1 MKGRGVFARRR
12 GTGSSTGAG
21 RDRAAAA
28 PTTSTEPN
36 GGAEEGFLVE
46 DHDGLLLLRTFSDD
60 TLTPADV
67 ADLARTMRADED
79 TVTVIAGAE
88 GAGSAAFWPKLSE
101 LLDTLSESGAD
112 SVRLVMP
119 GAGHDAEGRP
129 ATARRIADAWRMEV
143 EAPDGPPLVVPGG
156 SLFIPSVEGAGRRS
170 SAGAWWRF
178 APGKRPEPLGPRSP
192 QPSWQSAL
200 DDLPSALAGGCV
212 VEQIPAGVLVRP
224 SGAAPARPGDLYHAV
239 PVDPRRLTVVV
250 GVPFGEDISAEEVAE
265 VLEALPDDVQVD
277 VRLVPGG
284 RRDLLPLAQSVS
296 DRLDIDVEVMTGLP
310 LVAAAGLMGT
320 YSVRSV
326 LATPDGTPA
335 WIPFVDAVRCSP
347 PDAEGRARPP
357 RLLRWSPPLPGPA
370 RPEEGVV
377 GLTDDWQLTVTRAGM
392 WVGPRG
398 GPALSPTAR
407 RVDPAGPMIELGMP
421 GELLDA
427 SLWPVLSN
435 VLQSLAPDLRGRTVL
450 HVHGVARDGGRELRR
465 LAAQYGLRTLRHAAP
480 APVRS
485 GQTAPRRPAAA
496 GAVPPPGAT
505 PLASLSPPP
514 QVRGSERPTASG
526 PAERPGPGPRTQSGQ
541 PAVPHQPG
549 RDSGAAPA
557 PPAKIGGRA
566 ARTERARELREAMAA
581 GTETGASAATG
592 SGTSGTPSASA
603 PSGTAGRRGPSGA
616 RPAPG
621 TPTTPG
627 TPGAAGAPGTAAT
640 SGTSAGPATS
650 GDSGAPGT
658 SAPSGKPTT
667 SATVGAQGT
676 SAPAGG
682 SGTPGT
688 SGTPATSGGSGAPAT
703 PGTPAT
709 PGKSGA
715 SGRSAARGERER
727 RADTFDWSDDRVPTG
742 FAGRARSSGTTAGSA
757 LGPHAAPTPHAPER
771 NTGPAGRPEA
781 REPEVNA
788 PEANGAEA
796 KAPEANAPAPKARA
810 AGRDEDPVRPPGLD
824 EGGRAGAAAETG
836 SDDNGGAA
844 ETSDLDERAEG
855 GLTTDVT
862 TGNAATTD
870 GSAAAD
876 GSEPEGGQVRSG
888 AERKDPA
895 PGAPEGPDSEGSR
908 PAGAGSAPPEGPGE
922 PEAGGASTLAPEPG
936 EADDEKTPAEAGAP
950 GISAVPDGPAAA
962 PTPEPST
969 GPDATEVAPAAS
981 RPEGPDVRDPE
992 PAPAPPGPPH
1002 RVVAESSD
1010 PVPATAPVTS
1020 TASSDS
1026 GAARLPDVPPVPDA
1040 PEVRGVPDPEAP
1052 DTPDTGHVTEAEDGE
1067 GNEDEAAEIVQAPLP
1082 PVLLDPGHRSSEAER
1097 TAFRALAGDM
1107 WDRHGAAVARALARM
1122 PALRGKEQ
1130 EAARA
1135 DLIALRMYLHLS
1147 EGPFS
1152 HGALTW
1158 SLRDRELDLLPY
1170 GACVASAL
1178 NRMPSYRGAVL
1189 RGTTASGDGGRPGP
1203 PPPGTLL
1210 RDAALLST
1218 VRLDAGTA
1226 PPPGDSYVIWSVAGR
1241 RVRQFSE
1248 QRGPEEVVFAP
1259 GTLFRV
1265 LAVRRAQPGVQIHLR
1280 ELTGPAGA
1288 LAPDPEGD
1296 RAVLA
1301 RLEAVAA
1308 GPEATPKGAGHW
1320 PERCAGAVGAGP

>member
-12 GTGSSTGAG
+12 GTGPSTGAG
-21 RDRAAAA
+21 RDRTAAA
-28 PTTSTEPN
+28 PAASGEAN

-79 TVTVIAGAE
+79 TVTVIAGVE

-119 GAGHDAEGRP
+119 GAGLDVEGRP

-435 VLQSLAPDLRGRTVL
+435 VLESLAPDLRGRTVL

-480 APVRS
+480 APVRARQ
-485 GQTAPRRPAAA
+485 QTAPDRPAAA
-496 GAVPPPGAT
+496 GAVAPSGAT
-505 PLASLSPPP
+505 TVASLSPPP
-514 QVRGSERPTASG
+514 HVRGTERPASSG
-526 PAERPGPGPRTQSGQ
+526 PAERAGQGPRTQSGQ

-549 RDSGAAPA
+549 RASGAPPA

-581 GTETGASAATG
+581 GTETGAGERASAATG
-592 SGTSGTPSASA
+592 AGTSGTTSASA
-603 PSGTAGRRGPSGA
+603 PSGTPGRRGPSGA

-621 TPTTPG
+621 TPTTANTPG
-627 TPGAAGAPGTAAT
+627 TSGAPGTAGTAAT
-640 SGTSAGPATS
+640 SGTPAGPATS
-650 GDSGAPGT
+650 GTAGTSGTRAPSGAPGTSAPSGGSGVPGT

-667 SATVGAQGT
+667 SAT
-676 SAPAGG
+676 
-682 SGTPGT
+682 SGTPV
-688 SGTPATSGGSGAPAT
+688 
-703 PGTPAT
+703 T

-742 FAGRARSSGTTAGSA
+742 FAGRARSSGTTAGPA
-757 LGPHAAPTPHAPER
+757 LGTCAAPTPQAPER
-771 NTGPAGRPEA
+771 NTGPSGRPEA
-781 REPEVNA
+781 REPEANA
-788 PEANGAEA
+788 PEAEV
-796 KAPEANAPAPKARA
+796 RA
-810 AGRDEDPVRPPGLD
+810 AGRDEDPARPPGLD

-844 ETSDLDERAEG
+844 ETSGPDERAEG
-855 GLTTDVT
+855 DPATDVT

-870 GSAAAD
+870 GPAAAE
-876 GSEPEGGQVRSG
+876 GSEPEGGQDRSG

-895 PGAPEGPDSEGSR
+895 PGAPEGPDGEGS
-908 PAGAGSAPPEGPGE
+908 PSADAGSAPPERPGE

-950 GISAVPDGPAAA
+950 EISAVADGPAAA
-962 PTPEPST
+962 PTPKPST
-969 GPDATEVAPAAS
+969 GPDSVEVAPAAPRS
-981 RPEGPDVRDPE
+981 EGPDVRDPE

-1010 PVPATAPVTS
+1010 PVPATAPLTS

-1040 PEVRGVPDPEAP
+1040 PDSRGVPDPEAP
-1052 DTPDTGHVTEAEDGE
+1052 DTADTGHETEAGAEDGE
-1067 GNEDEAAEIVQAPLP
+1067 GNEDEGAEIVQAPLP
-1082 PVLLDPGHRSSEAER
+1082 PILLDPGHRSSEAER

-1203 PPPGTLL
+1203 PRPGTLL

-1308 GPEATPKGAGHW
+1308 GPEATPKGTGHW

>member
-12 GTGSSTGAG
+12 GTGPSTGAG
-21 RDRAAAA
+21 RDRTAAA
-28 PTTSTEPN
+28 PAASGEAN

-79 TVTVIAGAE
+79 TVTVIAGVE

-119 GAGHDAEGRP
+119 GAGLDVEGRP

-435 VLQSLAPDLRGRTVL
+435 VLESLAPDLRGRTVL

-480 APVRS
+480 APVRARQ
-485 GQTAPRRPAAA
+485 QTAPDRPAAA
-496 GAVPPPGAT
+496 GAVAPSGAT
-505 PLASLSPPP
+505 TVASLSPPP
-514 QVRGSERPTASG
+514 HVRGTERPASSG
-526 PAERPGPGPRTQSGQ
+526 PAERAGQGPRTQSGQ

-549 RDSGAAPA
+549 RASGAPPA

-581 GTETGASAATG
+581 GTETGAGERASAATG
-592 SGTSGTPSASA
+592 AGTSGTTSASA
-603 PSGTAGRRGPSGA
+603 PSGTPGRRGPSGA

-621 TPTTPG
+621 TPTTANTPG
-627 TPGAAGAPGTAAT
+627 TSGAPGTAAT
-640 SGTSAGPATS
+640 SGTPAGPATS
-650 GDSGAPGT
+650 GTAGTSGTRAPSGAPGTSAPSGGSGVPGT

-667 SATVGAQGT
+667 SAT
-676 SAPAGG
+676 
-682 SGTPGT
+682 SGTPV
-688 SGTPATSGGSGAPAT
+688 
-703 PGTPAT
+703 T

-742 FAGRARSSGTTAGSA
+742 FAGRARSSGTTAGPA
-757 LGPHAAPTPHAPER
+757 LGTCAAPTPQAPER
-771 NTGPAGRPEA
+771 NTGPSGRPEA
-781 REPEVNA
+781 REPEANA
-788 PEANGAEA
+788 PEAEV
-796 KAPEANAPAPKARA
+796 RA
-810 AGRDEDPVRPPGLD
+810 AGRDEDPARPPGLD

-844 ETSDLDERAEG
+844 ETSGPDERAEG
-855 GLTTDVT
+855 DPATDVT

-870 GSAAAD
+870 GPAAAD
-876 GSEPEGGQVRSG
+876 GSEPEGGQDRSG

-895 PGAPEGPDSEGSR
+895 PGAPEGPDGEGS
-908 PAGAGSAPPEGPGE
+908 PSADAGSAPPERPGE

-950 GISAVPDGPAAA
+950 EISAVADGPAAA
-962 PTPEPST
+962 PTPKPST
-969 GPDATEVAPAAS
+969 GPDSVEVAPAAPRS
-981 RPEGPDVRDPE
+981 EGPDVRDPE

-1010 PVPATAPVTS
+1010 PVPATAPLTS

-1040 PEVRGVPDPEAP
+1040 PDSRGVPDPEAP
-1052 DTPDTGHVTEAEDGE
+1052 DTADTGHVSEAGAEDGE
-1067 GNEDEAAEIVQAPLP
+1067 GNEDEGAEIVQAPLP
-1082 PVLLDPGHRSSEAER
+1082 PILLDPGHRSSEAER

-1203 PPPGTLL
+1203 PRPGTLL

-1308 GPEATPKGAGHW
+1308 GPEATPKGTGHW

>member
-1 MKGRGVFARRR
+1 MRGRGLFARRR
-12 GTGSSTGAG
+12 GAGTATGPG
-21 RDRAAAA
+21 RDRSAAV
-28 PTTSTEPN
+28 PTASTDPG

-46 DHDGLLLLRTFSDD
+46 DHDGMLLLRTFSDD

-79 TVTVIAGAE
+79 TVTVVAGAE

-101 LLDTLSESGAD
+101 LLDTLGDSGAD

-119 GAGHDAEGRP
+119 GAGHETEGRP

-156 SLFIPSVEGAGRRS
+156 SLFVPPAEGAAQRP
-170 SAGAWWRF
+170 SAGGWWRF

-192 QPSWQSAL
+192 RPSWQSAL
-200 DDLPSALAGGCV
+200 NSLPSALAGGCV

-265 VLEALPDDVQVD
+265 VLEALPDDVQVA

-296 DRLDIDVEVMTGLP
+296 DRLDIEVEVMTGLP
-310 LVAAAGLMGT
+310 LVAASGPLGT

-326 LATPDGTPA
+326 LATSDGAPA
-335 WIPFVDAVRCSP
+335 WIPYVDAVRCAP

-398 GPALSPTAR
+398 GPALSATAR
-407 RVDPAGPMIELGMP
+407 RVDPGGPVIELGVP

-435 VLQSLAPDLRGRTVL
+435 VLESLAPDLRGRTTL

-480 APVRS
+480 APVRA
-485 GQTAPRRPAAA
+485 GQAVPGRPAAA
-496 GAVPPPGAT
+496 AAGPAAPSGAPSP
-505 PLASLSPPP
+505 ASLSPTPP
-514 QVRGSERPTASG
+514 VRGTARPAPSG
-526 PAERPGPGPRTQSGQ
+526 PAERPGQGPRSQSAQ
-541 PAVPHQPG
+541 PATAAHQPG
-549 RDSGAAPA
+549 RTSGATPVPA
-557 PPAKIGGRA
+557 PKIGGRA
-566 ARTERARELREAMAA
+566 ARTDRARQLRESMAT
-581 GTETGASAATG
+581 GSETRADTASQASAATG
-592 SGTSGTPSASA
+592 AGASSTPRTPATPS
-603 PSGTAGRRGPSGA
+603 
-616 RPAPG
+616 
-621 TPTTPG
+621 TPR
-627 TPGAAGAPGTAAT
+627 T
-640 SGTSAGPATS
+640 SGTS
-650 GDSGAPGT
+650 
-658 SAPSGKPTT
+658 SA
-667 SATVGAQGT
+667 
-676 SAPAGG
+676 
-682 SGTPGT
+682 SGT
-688 SGTPATSGGSGAPAT
+688 
-703 PGTPAT
+703 
-709 PGKSGA
+709 SGA
-715 SGRSAARGERER
+715 SGRSPARGERER
-727 RADTFDWSDDRVPTG
+727 RASTFDWSDDDRVPTG
-742 FAGRARSSGTTAGSA
+742 FAGRARTSATTSGPDERAEAADTGTTPEKATTPEAARTPEGAGTTAGS
-757 LGPHAAPTPHAPER
+757 
-771 NTGPAGRPEA
+771 
-781 REPEVNA
+781 V
-788 PEANGAEA
+788 
-796 KAPEANAPAPKARA
+796 RA
-810 AGRDEDPVRPPGLD
+810 EDPVGESPS
-824 EGGRAGAAAETG
+824 GGE
-836 SDDNGGAA
+836 
-844 ETSDLDERAEG
+844 
-855 GLTTDVT
+855 
-862 TGNAATTD
+862 
-870 GSAAAD
+870 
-876 GSEPEGGQVRSG
+876 RSG
-888 AERKDPA
+888 AETGAVPVEGAEEPEKPETGDTPA
-895 PGAPEGPDSEGSR
+895 LAAVPDALAVPAVPAAPAVPD
-908 PAGAGSAPPEGPGE
+908 AGSTAEE
-922 PEAGGASTLAPEPG
+922 R
-936 EADDEKTPAEAGAP
+936 TPAEAQA
-950 GISAVPDGPAAA
+950 
-962 PTPEPST
+962 PEPSSAAPEPSAGPEPSSASPDESAADPEPGT
-969 GPDATEVAPAAS
+969 GPDPDPEPEPDEHPAPGPDPEPSAGPENPTEVPPSAP
-981 RPEGPDVRDPE
+981 RPTGADVRDPE
-992 PAPAPPGPPH
+992 PAPAPPGPA
-1002 RVVAESSD
+1002 RRLAAESSD
-1010 PVPATAPVTS
+1010 PAPATAPVTS

-1026 GAARLPDVPPVPDA
+1026 GASGVPDVTPVPDA
-1040 PEVRGVPDPEAP
+1040 PEPRGVPAAEAP
-1052 DTPDTGHVTEAEDGE
+1052 GTGRVTDDGNEDGE
-1067 GNEDEAAEIVQAPLP
+1067 GPKNGDEDGDEDAGTVAQEPLP

-1097 TAFRALAGDM
+1097 TAFRTLAGDM

-1135 DLIALRMYLHLS
+1135 DLIALRMCLHLA
-1147 EGPFS
+1147 EGPLS

-1158 SLRDRELDLLPY
+1158 SLRDRDLDLLPY

-1189 RGTTASGDGGRPGP
+1189 RSTTVPAGTDRPGP
-1203 PPPGTLL
+1203 PRPGTLL

-1218 VRLDAGTA
+1218 VRLDAGAA

-1280 ELTGPAGA
+1280 ELTGPAEA
-1288 LAPDPEGD
+1288 VAPDPEGD

-1301 RLEAVAA
+1301 RLEAVAP
-1308 GPEATPKGAGHW
+1308 GPDTPRSPGPW
-1320 PERCAGAVGAGP
+1320 PERCTGAVGAGP

>member
-12 GTGSSTGAG
+12 GTGPSTGAG

-46 DHDGLLLLRTFSDD
+46 DHDGMLLLRTFSDD

-101 LLDTLSESGAD
+101 LLDTLGESGVD

-156 SLFIPSVEGAGRRS
+156 SLFIPSVEGAGRES
-170 SAGAWWRF
+170 PAGVWWRF

-200 DDLPSALAGGCV
+200 NGLPSALAGGCV

-296 DRLDIDVEVMTGLP
+296 DRLDIEVEVMTGLP
-310 LVAAAGLMGT
+310 LVAAAGLLGT

-407 RVDPAGPMIELGMP
+407 RVDPGGPVIELGMP

-435 VLQSLAPDLRGRTVL
+435 VLESLAPDLRGRAVL

-485 GQTAPRRPAAA
+485 GQTAPGRPAGAVAPSGAAA
-496 GAVPPPGAT
+496 G
-505 PLASLSPPP
+505 LASLSPAPH
-514 QVRGSERPTASG
+514 VRGTGRPASSG
-526 PAERPGPGPRTQSGQ
+526 PAERPGQGPRTRSGQ
-541 PAVPHQPG
+541 PAVPQQPG
-549 RDSGAAPA
+549 RTSGSTPA

-566 ARTERARELREAMAA
+566 ARTDRARQLREAMSA
-581 GTETGASAATG
+581 GAEPGASARASAATG
-592 SGTSGTPSASA
+592 AGTSGTPAASA
-603 PSGTAGRRGPSGA
+603 PSGTPGGPGASGA
-616 RPAPG
+616 R
-621 TPTTPG
+621 
-627 TPGAAGAPGTAAT
+627 
-640 SGTSAGPATS
+640 
-650 GDSGAPGT
+650 
-658 SAPSGKPTT
+658 SAPDTP
-667 SATVGAQGT
+667 A
-676 SAPAGG
+676 AP
-682 SGTPGT
+682 STPGT
-688 SGTPATSGGSGAPAT
+688 SGTPATSGTPGTSRAPAT
-703 PGTPAT
+703 SGTP
-709 PGKSGA
+709 GMSGA

-742 FAGRARSSGTTAGSA
+742 FAGRARTSGTTAGPV
-757 LGPHAAPTPHAPER
+757 LGTHATATPQAPER
-771 NTGPAGRPEA
+771 NTSPAGRPEA
-781 REPEVNA
+781 REPEANA
-788 PEANGAEA
+788 PGAEA
-796 KAPEANAPAPKARA
+796 NA
-810 AGRDEDPVRPPGLD
+810 AGRDEGPVRPPGPE
-824 EGGRAGAAAETG
+824 EGGRAGAAAESG
-836 SDDNGGAA
+836 SDDDGGAV
-844 ETSDLDERAEG
+844 EPSGPDERAEAG
-855 GLTTDVT
+855 VATDVT
-862 TGNAATTD
+862 TGHAATAEGT
-870 GSAAAD
+870 AAAH
-876 GSEPEGGQVRSG
+876 GSEPEGGQGRSG

-895 PGAPEGPDSEGSR
+895 PGVPEGPDGDET
-908 PAGAGSAPPEGPGE
+908 PDADAGSAPPEGPGE
-922 PEAGGASTLAPEPG
+922 PEAGGATILAPDPG
-936 EADDEKTPAEAGAP
+936 EADNEKAPAEAGAP
-950 GISAVPDGPAAA
+950 GISAVPDGPAAV

-969 GPDATEVAPAAS
+969 GPGSTEVAPAVS
-981 RPEGPDVRDPE
+981 RPARTDVRAPE
-992 PAPAPPGPPH
+992 PAPAPPGPAH

-1010 PVPATAPVTS
+1010 PVPATAPLTS

-1040 PEVRGVPDPEAP
+1040 PDSGGVPDPEAP
-1052 DTPDTGHVTEAEDGE
+1052 DTAGTGHVTEAEAEAEDGE
-1067 GNEDEAAEIVQAPLP
+1067 GNGDEGAEVVQAPLP
-1082 PVLLDPGHRSSEAER
+1082 PILLDPGHRSSEAER

-1135 DLIALRMYLHLS
+1135 DLIALRMYLHLP

-1152 HGALTW
+1152 HGVLTW

-1170 GACVASAL
+1170 AACVASAL

-1189 RGTTASGDGGRPGP
+1189 RGTTASGVADRPGP
-1203 PPPGTLL
+1203 PRPGTLL

-1218 VRLDAGTA
+1218 VRLDAGTV
-1226 PPPGDSYVIWSVAGR
+1226 PPPGDTYVIWSVAGR

-1301 RLEAVAA
+1301 RLEAVAS
-1308 GPEATPKGAGHW
+1308 GPEATPKGTGHW
-1320 PERCAGAVGAGP
+1320 PERCVGAVGAGP

>member
-12 GTGSSTGAG
+12 GTGPSTGAG

-28 PTTSTEPN
+28 PAALSEAN

-480 APVRS
+480 APVRAR
-485 GQTAPRRPAAA
+485 QTAPDRPAVA
-496 GAVPPPGAT
+496 GAVAPSGAT
-505 PLASLSPPP
+505 TVASLSPPP
-514 QVRGSERPTASG
+514 QVRGTGRPASSG

-549 RDSGAAPA
+549 RASGAAPA

-581 GTETGASAATG
+581 GTETGASATTAA
-592 SGTSGTPSASA
+592 GTSGTPSASA
-603 PSGTAGRRGPSGA
+603 PSGTPGRPGPSGA

-627 TPGAAGAPGTAAT
+627 TPAT
-640 SGTSAGPATS
+640 SGTS
-650 GDSGAPGT
+650 
-658 SAPSGKPTT
+658 
-667 SATVGAQGT
+667 
-676 SAPAGG
+676 
-682 SGTPGT
+682 
-688 SGTPATSGGSGAPAT
+688 ATSGGSGAPA
-703 PGTPAT
+703 TPAT

-742 FAGRARSSGTTAGSA
+742 FAGRARSSGTTAGPG
-757 LGPHAAPTPHAPER
+757 LGTHAAPAPQAPGR
-771 NTGPAGRPEA
+771 NTGPSGRPEA
-781 REPEVNA
+781 REPEANA
-788 PEANGAEA
+788 PEA

-824 EGGRAGAAAETG
+824 EGGP
-836 SDDNGGAA
+836 
-844 ETSDLDERAEG
+844 
-855 GLTTDVT
+855 
-862 TGNAATTD
+862 
-870 GSAAAD
+870 AAAD
-876 GSEPEGGQVRSG
+876 GSEPEGGQDRSG

-895 PGAPEGPDSEGSR
+895 PAVPEGPDGEGS
-908 PAGAGSAPPEGPGE
+908 PSADAGSAPPEGPGE
-922 PEAGGASTLAPEPG
+922 PEAGGASILAPDPA

-962 PTPEPST
+962 LTPKPST
-969 GPDATEVAPAAS
+969 GPDATEVAPATPRS
-981 RPEGPDVRDPE
+981 EGPDVRDPD

-1026 GAARLPDVPPVPDA
+1026 GAARLPDVPPVPDV
-1040 PEVRGVPDPEAP
+1040 PEARGVPDPEAP
-1052 DTPDTGHVTEAEDGE
+1052 DTPDTGQVAEAEDGE

-1203 PPPGTLL
+1203 PRPGTLL

-1301 RLEAVAA
+1301 RLEAVAT
-1308 GPEATPKGAGHW
+1308 GPEATPKGTGHW

>member
-1 MKGRGVFARRR
+1 MKGRGVFGRRR
-12 GTGSSTGAG
+12 GTGPSTGAG

-28 PTTSTEPN
+28 PAASSEAN

-143 EAPDGPPLVVPGG
+143 EAPDGAPLVVPGG

-284 RRDLLPLAQSVS
+284 RRDVLPLAQSVS

-480 APVRS
+480 APVRAR
-485 GQTAPRRPAAA
+485 QTAPDRPAVA
-496 GAVPPPGAT
+496 GAVAPSGAT
-505 PLASLSPPP
+505 TVASLSPPP
-514 QVRGSERPTASG
+514 HVRGAERPAASG
-526 PAERPGPGPRTQSGQ
+526 PAEHPGQSPRTQSGQ

-549 RDSGAAPA
+549 RASGTAPA

-592 SGTSGTPSASA
+592 AGTSGAPSASA
-603 PSGTAGRRGPSGA
+603 SSGTPGRPGPPGA

-621 TPTTPG
+621 TSTTSNTPG
-627 TPGAAGAPGTAAT
+627 TSGAPATAAT
-640 SGTSAGPATS
+640 SGTPGGSATS
-650 GDSGAPGT
+650 GGSGTPATSGAPGT
-658 SAPSGKPTT
+658 SATP
-667 SATVGAQGT
+667 
-676 SAPAGG
+676 GG
-682 SGTPGT
+682 SD
-688 SGTPATSGGSGAPAT
+688 APAT
-703 PGTPAT
+703 PGTPGT
-709 PGKSGA
+709 LGKSGG
-715 SGRSAARGERER
+715 SGRSVARGERER

-742 FAGRARSSGTTAGSA
+742 FAGRSRSSGTTAGPG
-757 LGPHAAPTPHAPER
+757 LGTHAAPAPQAPGR

-781 REPEVNA
+781 REPEANA
-788 PEANGAEA
+788 PEAEN
-796 KAPEANAPAPKARA
+796 RA

-855 GLTTDVT
+855 GLATDVT
-862 TGNAATTD
+862 TGKAATTD
-870 GSAAAD
+870 GSAPAD

-895 PGAPEGPDSEGSR
+895 PGVPAGPDSEGSR

-922 PEAGGASTLAPEPG
+922 PEAGGASALAPEPG

-962 PTPEPST
+962 STPKPST
-969 GPDATEVAPAAS
+969 GPDSTEVAPTTPRS
-981 RPEGPDVRDPE
+981 EGPDVHDPD

-1010 PVPATAPVTS
+1010 PVPATAPLTS

-1052 DTPDTGHVTEAEDGE
+1052 DTPATGHVAEAEVGE
-1067 GNEDEAAEIVQAPLP
+1067 GNEGEGAEIVQAPLP

-1189 RGTTASGDGGRPGP
+1189 RGTTASGDGHPGP
-1203 PPPGTLL
+1203 PRPGTLL

-1301 RLEAVAA
+1301 RLEAVAS

>member
-1 MKGRGVFARRR
+1 MKGRGVFGRRR
-12 GTGSSTGAG
+12 GTGPSTGAG

-28 PTTSTEPN
+28 PTTSTESN

-46 DHDGLLLLRTFSDD
+46 DHDGMLLLRTFSDD

-119 GAGHDAEGRP
+119 GAGQEAEGRP

-435 VLQSLAPDLRGRTVL
+435 VLESLAPDLRGRTVL

-480 APVRS
+480 APVRAR
-485 GQTAPRRPAAA
+485 QTAPDRPAVA
-496 GAVPPPGAT
+496 GAVAPSGAT
-505 PLASLSPPP
+505 TVASLSPPP
-514 QVRGSERPTASG
+514 QVRSTGRPASSG

-566 ARTERARELREAMAA
+566 ARTDRARELREAMAA
-581 GTETGASAATG
+581 GTETGASARASGATG
-592 SGTSGTPSASA
+592 VGTSGTPAASA
-603 PSGTAGRRGPSGA
+603 PSGTPGGPGASGA
-616 RPAPG
+616 RSAPG

-627 TPGAAGAPGTAAT
+627 IPGT
-640 SGTSAGPATS
+640 SGTSVG
-650 GDSGAPGT
+650 SGAPGT
-658 SAPSGKPTT
+658 SANPATSGGSGNPAT
-667 SATVGAQGT
+667 S
-676 SAPAGG
+676 GG

-688 SGTPATSGGSGAPAT
+688 
-703 PGTPAT
+703 PGTSAT

-742 FAGRARSSGTTAGSA
+742 FAGRARSSGTTAGPG
-757 LGPHAAPTPHAPER
+757 LGTHAAPAPQAPER

-781 REPEVNA
+781 REPEANA

-855 GLTTDVT
+855 GLATDVT

-888 AERKDPA
+888 AERKNPA
-895 PGAPEGPDSEGSR
+895 PGVPEGPDSEGSR

-922 PEAGGASTLAPEPG
+922 PEAGGASTLAPDPG

-962 PTPEPST
+962 PTPKPST
-969 GPDATEVAPAAS
+969 GPDATEVAPATP
-981 RPEGPDVRDPE
+981 RPEGPDVRDPD

-1002 RVVAESSD
+1002 RMVAESSD
-1010 PVPATAPVTS
+1010 PVPATAPLTS

-1040 PEVRGVPDPEAP
+1040 PEVRGASDPEAP
-1052 DTPDTGHVTEAEDGE
+1052 DTADTGHVTEAEAEAEAEAGE
-1067 GNEDEAAEIVQAPLP
+1067 GNEDEGAEIVQAPLP

-1189 RGTTASGDGGRPGP
+1189 RGTTASGDGGHPGP
-1203 PPPGTLL
+1203 PRPGTLL

-1308 GPEATPKGAGHW
+1308 GPEATPKGTGHW

>member
-12 GTGSSTGAG
+12 GTGPSTGAG

-28 PTTSTEPN
+28 PATSTEPN

-46 DHDGLLLLRTFSDD
+46 DHDGMLLLRTFSDD

-101 LLDTLSESGAD
+101 LLDTLGESGVD

-156 SLFIPSVEGAGRRS
+156 SLFIPSVEGAGRES
-170 SAGAWWRF
+170 SAGVWWRF

-200 DDLPSALAGGCV
+200 NGLPPALAGGCV

-224 SGAAPARPGDLYHAV
+224 SGAAPARPGDLYHAI
-239 PVDPRRLTVVV
+239 PVDSRRLTVVV

-277 VRLVPGG
+277 LRLVPGG

-296 DRLDIDVEVMTGLP
+296 DRLDIEVEVMTGLP

-326 LATPDGTPA
+326 LATPDGAPA
-335 WIPFVDAVRCSP
+335 WIPFVDAVRCAP

-407 RVDPAGPMIELGMP
+407 RVDPGGPVIELGMP

-435 VLQSLAPDLRGRTVL
+435 VLESLAPDLRGRTIL

-480 APVRS
+480 APVRARPTTS
-485 GQTAPRRPAAA
+485 GRPAGAGAVAPSGAAA
-496 GAVPPPGAT
+496 G
-505 PLASLSPPP
+505 LASLSPAPH
-514 QVRGSERPTASG
+514 VRGAERPASSG
-526 PAERPGPGPRTQSGQ
+526 PAERPGQGPRTRSGQ

-549 RDSGAAPA
+549 RTSGSTPA
-557 PPAKIGGRA
+557 PSAKIGGRA
-566 ARTERARELREAMAA
+566 ARTDRARHLREAMAA
-581 GTETGASAATG
+581 GAETGTGAQSSAATG
-592 SGTSGTPSASA
+592 
-603 PSGTAGRRGPSGA
+603 AGASGA
-616 RPAPG
+616 
-621 TPTTPG
+621 
-627 TPGAAGAPGTAAT
+627 
-640 SGTSAGPATS
+640 
-650 GDSGAPGT
+650 
-658 SAPSGKPTT
+658 
-667 SATVGAQGT
+667 
-676 SAPAGG
+676 
-682 SGTPGT
+682 
-688 SGTPATSGGSGAPAT
+688 

-709 PGKSGA
+709 PSTSRTPGASGMSGA
-715 SGRSAARGERER
+715 SGRSAARAERER
-727 RADTFDWSDDRVPTG
+727 RADTFDWSDDRVPMG
-742 FAGRARSSGTTAGSA
+742 FAGRASTSGTTAGPVR
-757 LGPHAAPTPHAPER
+757 GTHAAPTPPAPER
-771 NTGPAGRPEA
+771 N
-781 REPEVNA
+781 A
-788 PEANGAEA
+788 PEAD
-796 KAPEANAPAPKARA
+796 APV
-810 AGRDEDPVRPPGLD
+810 AGRDEDPVRTPGP
-824 EGGRAGAAAETG
+824 EEAGRAGAAAETR
-836 SDDNGGAA
+836 SDDNGGAT
-844 ETSDLDERAEG
+844 ETSGPDERAEAADA
-855 GLTTDVT
+855 TDAT
-862 TGNAATTD
+862 TGNATTTE
-870 GSAAAD
+870 GAVAAD
-876 GSEPEGGQVRSG
+876 GSEPEGGQGRPG

-895 PGAPEGPDSEGSR
+895 PAVPEGPGGDKG
-908 PAGAGSAPPEGPGE
+908 PVMGAGSAPAEGPEAPRTSGASLPAPGPE
-922 PEAGGASTLAPEPG
+922 EAGG
-936 EADDEKTPAEAGAP
+936 EKTPAEAEGPEPSEAP
-950 GISAVPDGPAAA
+950 DDPAAA
-962 PTPEPST
+962 PTSEPST
-969 GPDATEVAPAAS
+969 GPDPTEAPPAAP
-981 RPEGPDVRDPE
+981 RPAGADVRAPE
-992 PAPAPPGPPH
+992 PAPALPGPAH

-1010 PVPATAPVTS
+1010 PAPATAPVTS

-1026 GAARLPDVPPVPDA
+1026 GAARLPDVTDS
-1040 PEVRGVPDPEAP
+1040 RGVPDADPEAL
-1052 DTPDTGHVTEAEDGE
+1052 DTAGTGHVTEAEDGE
-1067 GNEDEAAEIVQAPLP
+1067 GNGGEGAEVTQAPLP
-1082 PVLLDPGHRSSEAER
+1082 PILLDPGHRSSEAER
-1097 TAFRALAGDM
+1097 TAFRALAGEM

-1135 DLIALRMYLHLS
+1135 DLIALRMYLHLP

-1152 HGALTW
+1152 QSALTW
-1158 SLRDRELDLLPY
+1158 SLRERELDLLPY

-1189 RGTTASGDGGRPGP
+1189 RGTTVSAVAGHPGP
-1203 PPPGTLL
+1203 PRPGTLL

-1218 VRLDAGTA
+1218 VRRDAGA
-1226 PPPGDSYVIWSVAGR
+1226 VPPPGDSYVIWSVAGR

-1280 ELTGPAGA
+1280 ELTGPAEA
-1288 LAPDPEGD
+1288 VAPDPEGD

-1301 RLEAVAA
+1301 RLEAVAS
-1308 GPEATPKGAGHW
+1308 GPEATPKGTGHW

>member
-1 MKGRGVFARRR
+1 MKGRRVFARRR
-12 GTGSSTGAG
+12 GTGPSTGAG

-60 TLTPADV
+60 TLTPADI

-101 LLDTLSESGAD
+101 LLDTLGESGVD

-156 SLFIPSVEGAGRRS
+156 SLFIPSVEGAGLRS
-170 SAGAWWRF
+170 SAGTWWRF

-200 DDLPSALAGGCV
+200 NGLPSALAGGCV

-296 DRLDIDVEVMTGLP
+296 DRLDIEVEVMTGLP

-326 LATPDGTPA
+326 LATPEGTPA
-335 WIPFVDAVRCSP
+335 WIPFVDAVRCAP

-407 RVDPAGPMIELGMP
+407 RVDPSGPVIELGMP

-435 VLQSLAPDLRGRTVL
+435 VLESLAPDLRGRTVL

-480 APVRS
+480 APVRARP
-485 GQTAPRRPAAA
+485 TAPGRPAVA
-496 GAVPPPGAT
+496 GAVAPAGAT
-505 PLASLSPPP
+505 ALASLSPPP
-514 QVRGSERPTASG
+514 HVRGTERPASSG
-526 PAERPGPGPRTQSGQ
+526 PAEHPGQGPRTQSGQ

-549 RDSGAAPA
+549 RTSGSSPA

-566 ARTERARELREAMAA
+566 ARTDRARQLREAMAA
-581 GTETGASAATG
+581 GGETGARARASAATG
-592 SGTSGTPSASA
+592 AGTSGTPAASA
-603 PSGTAGRRGPSGA
+603 PSGTPGRPGASGA
-616 RPAPG
+616 RSAPG
-621 TPTTPG
+621 TPETPSTPG
-627 TPGAAGAPGTAAT
+627 T
-640 SGTSAGPATS
+640 SGTSAT
-650 GDSGAPGT
+650 SGAPGT
-658 SAPSGKPTT
+658 SA
-667 SATVGAQGT
+667 
-676 SAPAGG
+676 
-682 SGTPGT
+682 
-688 SGTPATSGGSGAPAT
+688 TPATSGGSAT
-703 PGTPAT
+703 PATPAT
-709 PGKSGA
+709 PGMSGA

-742 FAGRARSSGTTAGSA
+742 FAGRARTSGTTAGPA
-757 LGPHAAPTPHAPER
+757 LGTDAAPTPQAPER

-781 REPEVNA
+781 REPEVEA
-788 PEANGAEA
+788 PEAQGPEAEA
-796 KAPEANAPAPKARA
+796 PA
-810 AGRDEDPVRPPGLD
+810 AGRDEDPVRPPGP
-824 EGGRAGAAAETG
+824 EEAGRAGAAAETG

-844 ETSDLDERAEG
+844 ETSGPDERAEAG
-855 GLTTDVT
+855 VATDVT
-862 TGNAATTD
+862 TGNAATTE
-870 GSAAAD
+870 GAVAAD
-876 GSEPEGGQVRSG
+876 GSEPEGGQGRSG

-895 PGAPEGPDSEGSR
+895 PGVPEGPDGDES
-908 PAGAGSAPPEGPGE
+908 PD
-922 PEAGGASTLAPEPG
+922 
-936 EADDEKTPAEAGAP
+936 ADAGAP

-962 PTPEPST
+962 PTPKPST
-969 GPDATEVAPAAS
+969 GPDSTEVAPAAL

-992 PAPAPPGPPH
+992 PAPAPPGPAH

-1010 PVPATAPVTS
+1010 PVPATAPLTS

-1040 PEVRGVPDPEAP
+1040 PDSRGVPDPEAP
-1052 DTPDTGHVTEAEDGE
+1052 DTADTGHVTEAEDGE
-1067 GNEDEAAEIVQAPLP
+1067 GNGDEGAEVVQAPLP

-1135 DLIALRMYLHLS
+1135 DLIALRMYLHLP

-1189 RGTTASGDGGRPGP
+1189 RGTTASGGGGHPGP
-1203 PPPGTLL
+1203 PRPGTLL

-1218 VRLDAGTA
+1218 VRLDAGTV
-1226 PPPGDSYVIWSVAGR
+1226 PPPGDTYVIWSVAGR

-1288 LAPDPEGD
+1288 VAPDPEGD

-1301 RLEAVAA
+1301 RLEAVAS
-1308 GPEATPKGAGHW
+1308 GPEATPKGTGHW

>member
-21 RDRAAAA
+21 RDRAATAPAA
-28 PTTSTEPN
+28 STEPN

-101 LLDTLSESGAD
+101 LLDTLSESGSD

-480 APVRS
+480 APVRAR
-485 GQTAPRRPAAA
+485 QTAPDRPAVA
-496 GAVPPPGAT
+496 GAVAPSGAT
-505 PLASLSPPP
+505 TVASLSPSP
-514 QVRGSERPTASG
+514 QVRGAERPAPSG
-526 PAERPGPGPRTQSGQ
+526 PAELPGPGPRTQSGQ

-549 RDSGAAPA
+549 RASGAAPA

-581 GTETGASAATG
+581 GTETGASATTAA
-592 SGTSGTPSASA
+592 GTSGAPSSSTS
-603 PSGTAGRRGPSGA
+603 SGTAGRRGPSGA

-627 TPGAAGAPGTAAT
+627 TPGTSGAPGTAAT
-640 SGTSAGPATS
+640 SGTPGGPATS
-650 GDSGAPGT
+650 GGSGAPGVPGT

-667 SATVGAQGT
+667 SAT
-676 SAPAGG
+676 
-682 SGTPGT
+682 
-688 SGTPATSGGSGAPAT
+688 SGGSDAPGTA
-703 PGTPAT
+703 GTPAT

-742 FAGRARSSGTTAGSA
+742 FAGRARSSGTTAGPG
-757 LGPHAAPTPHAPER
+757 LGAHAAPAPQAPER

-781 REPEVNA
+781 REPEANA
-788 PEANGAEA
+788 PEAEV
-796 KAPEANAPAPKARA
+796 RA

-824 EGGRAGAAAETG
+824 EGGRAGAAADTG
-836 SDDNGGAA
+836 SDGDGGAA

-855 GLTTDVT
+855 GLATDVT

-876 GSEPEGGQVRSG
+876 GFEPEGGQVRSG
-888 AERKDPA
+888 AERKDPV
-895 PGAPEGPDSEGSR
+895 PGVPEGPDSEGSR

-922 PEAGGASTLAPEPG
+922 PEAGGASALAPEPG
-936 EADDEKTPAEAGAP
+936 AADDEKTPAEAGAP

-962 PTPEPST
+962 PAPKPST
-969 GPDATEVAPAAS
+969 GPDATEVAPAAP

-1010 PVPATAPVTS
+1010 PVPATAPLTS

-1052 DTPDTGHVTEAEDGE
+1052 DTGHVTEAEVEVGE
-1067 GNEDEAAEIVQAPLP
+1067 GNEDEGAEIVQAPLP

-1203 PPPGTLL
+1203 PRPGTLL

-1308 GPEATPKGAGHW
+1308 GPEATPKGTGHW

>member
-12 GTGSSTGAG
+12 GAGPSTGAA

-28 PTTSTEPN
+28 PTTSTEPD

-46 DHDGLLLLRTFSDD
+46 DHDGMLLLRTFSDD

-79 TVTVIAGAE
+79 TVTVIAGAV

-101 LLDTLSESGAD
+101 LLDTLGGSGVD

-156 SLFIPSVEGAGRRS
+156 SLFIPSDEGAGLRS
-170 SAGAWWRF
+170 PAGVWWRF

-200 DDLPSALAGGCV
+200 NGLPPALAGGCV

-224 SGAAPARPGDLYHAV
+224 SGAAPARPGDLYHAI

-250 GVPFGEDISAEEVAE
+250 GVPFGEDISAEEVAD
-265 VLEALPDDVQVD
+265 VLDALPDDVQVD

-296 DRLDIDVEVMTGLP
+296 DRLDIEVEVMTGLP
-310 LVAAAGLMGT
+310 LVAAAGLLGA

-326 LATPDGTPA
+326 LATPDGAPA
-335 WIPFVDAVRCSP
+335 WIPFVDAVRCAP

-407 RVDPAGPMIELGMP
+407 RVDPSGPVIELGMP

-435 VLQSLAPDLRGRTVL
+435 VLESLAPDLRGRTIL

-465 LAAQYGLRTLRHAAP
+465 LAGQYGLRTLRHAAP
-480 APVRS
+480 APVRAR
-485 GQTAPRRPAAA
+485 QTAPGRPAGAVAPSGAAA
-496 GAVPPPGAT
+496 G
-505 PLASLSPPP
+505 LASLSPAPH
-514 QVRGSERPTASG
+514 VRGTERPASSG
-526 PAERPGPGPRTQSGQ
+526 PAERGDQGPRTQSGQ

-549 RDSGAAPA
+549 RTSGSTPA

-566 ARTERARELREAMAA
+566 ARTDRARQLREAMAA
-581 GTETGASAATG
+581 GAETGASAATG
-592 SGTSGTPSASA
+592 AGTSGA
-603 PSGTAGRRGPSGA
+603 
-616 RPAPG
+616 
-621 TPTTPG
+621 
-627 TPGAAGAPGTAAT
+627 
-640 SGTSAGPATS
+640 
-650 GDSGAPGT
+650 
-658 SAPSGKPTT
+658 
-667 SATVGAQGT
+667 
-676 SAPAGG
+676 
-682 SGTPGT
+682 
-688 SGTPATSGGSGAPAT
+688 

-709 PGKSGA
+709 PSTSRTPGTSGMSGA
-715 SGRSAARGERER
+715 SGRSAERTERER

-742 FAGRARSSGTTAGSA
+742 FAGRAGTSGTTAGPVR
-757 LGPHAAPTPHAPER
+757 GTHAAPTPPAPER
-771 NTGPAGRPEA
+771 N
-781 REPEVNA
+781 A
-788 PEANGAEA
+788 PEAD
-796 KAPEANAPAPKARA
+796 APV
-810 AGRDEDPVRPPGLD
+810 AGRDEDPVRTSGP
-824 EGGRAGAAAETG
+824 EEAGRAGAAAETRR
-836 SDDNGGAA
+836 DDKGGAT
-844 ETSDLDERAEG
+844 ETSGPDERVEAAG
-855 GLTTDVT
+855 TTDVT
-862 TGNAATTD
+862 TGNAATTE
-870 GSAAAD
+870 GTVAAD
-876 GSEPEGGQVRSG
+876 DSEPEGGQHRPG
-888 AERKDPA
+888 AEPKDPA
-895 PGAPEGPDSEGSR
+895 PAV
-908 PAGAGSAPPEGPGE
+908 PEGPGGDKGPGAGVGSAPAEGPEE
-922 PEAGGASTLAPEPG
+922 PRTSGASLPAPGPEEAGE
-936 EADDEKTPAEAGAP
+936 EKTPAEAEGPEPSEAP
-950 GISAVPDGPAAA
+950 DDPAAA
-962 PTPEPST
+962 PTSEPSS
-969 GPDATEVAPAAS
+969 GPDSTVVPPAAP
-981 RPEGPDVRDPE
+981 RPAGTGVRAPE
-992 PAPAPPGPPH
+992 PAPTPPGPAH

-1010 PVPATAPVTS
+1010 PAPATAPVTS
-1020 TASSDS
+1020 TASSDP

-1040 PEVRGVPDPEAP
+1040 PDSRGVPDPEAP
-1052 DTPDTGHVTEAEDGE
+1052 DTADTGHVTEAEAEAEDGE
-1067 GNEDEAAEIVQAPLP
+1067 GNGDEGAEVVQAPLP
-1082 PVLLDPGHRSSEAER
+1082 PILLDPGHRSSEAER
-1097 TAFRALAGDM
+1097 TAFRALAGEM

-1135 DLIALRMYLHLS
+1135 DLIALRMYLHLP

-1189 RGTTASGDGGRPGP
+1189 RGTTVSGVAGHPGP
-1203 PPPGTLL
+1203 LRPGTLL

-1218 VRLDAGTA
+1218 VRLDAGVVQ
-1226 PPPGDSYVIWSVAGR
+1226 PPGDSYVIWSVAGR

-1265 LAVRRAQPGVQIHLR
+1265 LTVRRAQSGVQIHLR
-1280 ELTGPAGA
+1280 ELTEPATA
-1288 LAPDPEGD
+1288 VAPDPEGD

-1301 RLEAVAA
+1301 RLEAVAS
-1308 GPEATPKGAGHW
+1308 GPEAPKGTGHW

>member
-12 GTGSSTGAG
+12 GTGPSTGAG
-21 RDRAAAA
+21 RDRTAAA
-28 PTTSTEPN
+28 PAASGEAN

-79 TVTVIAGAE
+79 TVTVIAGVE

-119 GAGHDAEGRP
+119 GAGLDVEGRP

-435 VLQSLAPDLRGRTVL
+435 VLESLAPDLRGRTVL

-480 APVRS
+480 APVRARQ
-485 GQTAPRRPAAA
+485 QTAPDRPAAA
-496 GAVPPPGAT
+496 GAVAPSGAT
-505 PLASLSPPP
+505 TVASLSPPP
-514 QVRGSERPTASG
+514 HVRGTERPASSG
-526 PAERPGPGPRTQSGQ
+526 PAERAGQGPRTQSGQ

-549 RDSGAAPA
+549 RASGAPPA

-581 GTETGASAATG
+581 GTETGAGERASAATG
-592 SGTSGTPSASA
+592 AGTSGTTSASA
-603 PSGTAGRRGPSGA
+603 PSGTPGRRGPSGA

-621 TPTTPG
+621 TPTTANTPG
-627 TPGAAGAPGTAAT
+627 TSGAPGTAAT
-640 SGTSAGPATS
+640 SGTPAGPATS
-650 GDSGAPGT
+650 GTAGTSGTRAPSGAPGTSAPSGGSGVPGT

-667 SATVGAQGT
+667 SAT
-676 SAPAGG
+676 
-682 SGTPGT
+682 SGTPV
-688 SGTPATSGGSGAPAT
+688 
-703 PGTPAT
+703 T

-742 FAGRARSSGTTAGSA
+742 FAGRARSSGTTAGPA
-757 LGPHAAPTPHAPER
+757 LGTCAAPTPQAPER
-771 NTGPAGRPEA
+771 NTGPSGRPEA
-781 REPEVNA
+781 REPEANA
-788 PEANGAEA
+788 PEAEV
-796 KAPEANAPAPKARA
+796 RA
-810 AGRDEDPVRPPGLD
+810 AGRDEDPARPPGLD

-844 ETSDLDERAEG
+844 ETSGPDERAEG
-855 GLTTDVT
+855 DPATDVT

-870 GSAAAD
+870 GPAAAD
-876 GSEPEGGQVRSG
+876 GSEPEGGQDRSG

-895 PGAPEGPDSEGSR
+895 PGAPEGPDGEGS
-908 PAGAGSAPPEGPGE
+908 PSADAGSAPPERPGE

-950 GISAVPDGPAAA
+950 EISAVADGPAAA
-962 PTPEPST
+962 PTPKPST
-969 GPDATEVAPAAS
+969 GPDFAEVAPAAPRS
-981 RPEGPDVRDPE
+981 EGPDVRDPE

-1010 PVPATAPVTS
+1010 PVPATAPLTS

-1040 PEVRGVPDPEAP
+1040 PDSRGVPDPEAP
-1052 DTPDTGHVTEAEDGE
+1052 DTADTGHVSEAGAEDGE
-1067 GNEDEAAEIVQAPLP
+1067 GNEDEGAEIVQAPLP
-1082 PVLLDPGHRSSEAER
+1082 PILLDPGHRSSEAER

-1203 PPPGTLL
+1203 PRPGTLL

-1308 GPEATPKGAGHW
+1308 GPEATPKGTGHW

>member
-12 GTGSSTGAG
+12 GTGPSTGAG
-21 RDRAAAA
+21 RDRTAAA
-28 PTTSTEPN
+28 PAASGEAN

-79 TVTVIAGAE
+79 TVTVIAGVE

-119 GAGHDAEGRP
+119 GAGLDVEGRP

-435 VLQSLAPDLRGRTVL
+435 VLESLAPDLRGRTVL

-480 APVRS
+480 APVRARQ
-485 GQTAPRRPAAA
+485 QTAPDRPAAA
-496 GAVPPPGAT
+496 GAVAPSGAT
-505 PLASLSPPP
+505 TVASLSPPP
-514 QVRGSERPTASG
+514 HVRGTERPASSG
-526 PAERPGPGPRTQSGQ
+526 PAERAGQGPRTQSGQ

-549 RDSGAAPA
+549 RASGAPPA

-581 GTETGASAATG
+581 GTETGAGERASAATG
-592 SGTSGTPSASA
+592 AGTSGTTSASA
-603 PSGTAGRRGPSGA
+603 PSGTPGRRGPSGA

-621 TPTTPG
+621 TPTTANTPG
-627 TPGAAGAPGTAAT
+627 TSGAPGTAGTAAT
-640 SGTSAGPATS
+640 SGTPAGPATS
-650 GDSGAPGT
+650 GTAGTSGTRAPSGAPGTSAPSGGSGVPGT

-667 SATVGAQGT
+667 SAT
-676 SAPAGG
+676 
-682 SGTPGT
+682 SGTPV
-688 SGTPATSGGSGAPAT
+688 
-703 PGTPAT
+703 T

-742 FAGRARSSGTTAGSA
+742 FAGRARSSGTTAGPA
-757 LGPHAAPTPHAPER
+757 LGTCAAPTPQAPER
-771 NTGPAGRPEA
+771 NTGPSGRPEA
-781 REPEVNA
+781 REPEANA
-788 PEANGAEA
+788 PEAEV
-796 KAPEANAPAPKARA
+796 RA

-844 ETSDLDERAEG
+844 ETSGPDERAEG
-855 GLTTDVT
+855 DPATDVT

-870 GSAAAD
+870 GPAAAD
-876 GSEPEGGQVRSG
+876 GSEPEGGQDRSG

-895 PGAPEGPDSEGSR
+895 PGAPEGPDGEGS
-908 PAGAGSAPPEGPGE
+908 PSADAGSAPPEGPGE

-950 GISAVPDGPAAA
+950 EISAVADGPAAA
-962 PTPEPST
+962 PTPKPST
-969 GPDATEVAPAAS
+969 GPDFAEVAPAAPRS
-981 RPEGPDVRDPE
+981 EGPDVRDPE

-1010 PVPATAPVTS
+1010 PVPATAPLTS

-1040 PEVRGVPDPEAP
+1040 PDSRGVPDPEAP
-1052 DTPDTGHVTEAEDGE
+1052 DTADTGHETEAGAEDGE
-1067 GNEDEAAEIVQAPLP
+1067 GNEDEGAEIVQAPLP
-1082 PVLLDPGHRSSEAER
+1082 PILLDPGHRSSEAER

-1203 PPPGTLL
+1203 PRPGTLL

-1308 GPEATPKGAGHW
+1308 GPEATPKGTGHW

>member
-12 GTGSSTGAG
+12 GTGPSTGAG
-21 RDRAAAA
+21 RDRTAAASSEA
-28 PTTSTEPN
+28 NS
-36 GGAEEGFLVE
+36 GVEEGFLVE

-119 GAGHDAEGRP
+119 GAGHEAEGRP
-129 ATARRIADAWRMEV
+129 ATARRIADAWRMAV

-156 SLFIPSVEGAGRRS
+156 SLFIPSVEGAGRGS

-178 APGKRPEPLGPRSP
+178 APGKRAEPLGPRSP

-200 DDLPSALAGGCV
+200 DGLPSALAGGCV

-296 DRLDIDVEVMTGLP
+296 DRLDIEVEVMTGLP

-335 WIPFVDAVRCSP
+335 WIPFVDAVRCFP
-347 PDAEGRARPP
+347 PDAEGRARQP

-435 VLQSLAPDLRGRTVL
+435 VLESLAPDLRGRTVL

-496 GAVPPPGAT
+496 GAVPPSGAT

-514 QVRGSERPTASG
+514 HGRGSERPASSG
-526 PAERPGPGPRTQSGQ
+526 PAERPGQGPRTQSGQ
-541 PAVPHQPG
+541 PAVPHRPG
-549 RDSGAAPA
+549 RASGSAPA

-566 ARTERARELREAMAA
+566 ARTERARQLREAMAA

-592 SGTSGTPSASA
+592 AGTSGTPSASA
-603 PSGTAGRRGPSGA
+603 PSGTPGRRGPSGA

-621 TPTTPG
+621 TPTTPN
-627 TPGAAGAPGTAAT
+627 TPGTSGASGTAAT
-640 SGTSAGPATS
+640 SGTPAGPATS
-650 GDSGAPGT
+650 GGSGTPASSGAPGT
-658 SAPSGKPTT
+658 SATSG
-667 SATVGAQGT
+667 V
-676 SAPAGG
+676 AGG

-688 SGTPATSGGSGAPAT
+688 SGGSGKPTTSATSGGSGAPGA
-703 PGTPAT
+703 PGTSGT
-709 PGKSGA
+709 PGKTGA
-715 SGRSAARGERER
+715 SGRSAARGEREQ

-742 FAGRARSSGTTAGSA
+742 FAGRTRSSGTTAGPA
-757 LGPHAAPTPHAPER
+757 LGTRAAPTPHAPER
-771 NTGPAGRPEA
+771 NTGPSGRPEA
-781 REPEVNA
+781 REPEANA
-788 PEANGAEA
+788 PEAEV
-796 KAPEANAPAPKARA
+796 RA
-810 AGRDEDPVRPPGLD
+810 AGRDEGPVRPPGLD

-844 ETSDLDERAEG
+844 ETSGPGERAEG
-855 GLTTDVT
+855 GPATDVT

-870 GSAAAD
+870 GPAAAD
-876 GSEPEGGQVRSG
+876 GSEPEGGQGRSG

-895 PGAPEGPDSEGSR
+895 PGVTESPDGEGS
-908 PAGAGSAPPEGPGE
+908 PSADAGSAPPEGPGE

-950 GISAVPDGPAAA
+950 GISAVADGPAAA
-962 PTPEPST
+962 PTPKPST
-969 GPDATEVAPAAS
+969 GPDATEVAPAAPRS
-981 RPEGPDVRDPE
+981 EGPDVRDPE
-992 PAPAPPGPPH
+992 PAPAPPRPPH

-1010 PVPATAPVTS
+1010 PVPATAPLTS

-1040 PEVRGVPDPEAP
+1040 PQVRGVPGPEA
-1052 DTPDTGHVTEAEDGE
+1052 PDTGHVTEAEDGE
-1067 GNEDEAAEIVQAPLP
+1067 GNEDEGAEIVQAPLP

-1203 PPPGTLL
+1203 PRPGTVL

-1296 RAVLA
+1296 RAVLT

>member
-12 GTGSSTGAG
+12 GTGPSTGAG

-46 DHDGLLLLRTFSDD
+46 DHDGMLLLRTFSDD

-200 DDLPSALAGGCV
+200 DDLPAALAGGCV

-224 SGAAPARPGDLYHAV
+224 SGAVPARPGDLYHAV

-480 APVRS
+480 APVRAR
-485 GQTAPRRPAAA
+485 QTAPDRPAVA
-496 GAVPPPGAT
+496 GAVAPSGAT
-505 PLASLSPPP
+505 TVASLSPLP
-514 QVRGSERPTASG
+514 QVRGTGRPASSG

-592 SGTSGTPSASA
+592 AGTSGAPSASA
-603 PSGTAGRRGPSGA
+603 PSGTPGRPGPSGA

-627 TPGAAGAPGTAAT
+627 TPGTSGAPGTAAT
-640 SGTSAGPATS
+640 SGTPAGPATS
-650 GDSGAPGT
+650 GGSGAPGT

-682 SGTPGT
+682 S
-688 SGTPATSGGSGAPAT
+688 
-703 PGTPAT
+703 GTPAT

-742 FAGRARSSGTTAGSA
+742 FAGRARSSGTTAGPG
-757 LGPHAAPTPHAPER
+757 LGTHAAPAPQAPGR

-781 REPEVNA
+781 REP
-788 PEANGAEA
+788 EA

-810 AGRDEDPVRPPGLD
+810 AGRDEDPVRTPGLD

-855 GLTTDVT
+855 GLATDVT
-862 TGNAATTD
+862 TGNTATTD

-895 PGAPEGPDSEGSR
+895 PGVPEGPDGDES
-908 PAGAGSAPPEGPGE
+908 PDADAGSAPPGGPGK
-922 PEAGGASTLAPEPG
+922 PEAGGASILAPDPG

-969 GPDATEVAPAAS
+969 GPDATEVAPATP

-1052 DTPDTGHVTEAEDGE
+1052 DTGHVTEAEAEVEVGE
-1067 GNEDEAAEIVQAPLP
+1067 GNEDEGAEIVQAPLP

-1189 RGTTASGDGGRPGP
+1189 RGTTASGDGGHPGP
-1203 PPPGTLL
+1203 PRPGTLL

-1296 RAVLA
+1296 RAALA

-1308 GPEATPKGAGHW
+1308 GPEATPKGTGHW

>member
-12 GTGSSTGAG
+12 GTGPSTGAG

-526 PAERPGPGPRTQSGQ
+526 PAEHPGQGPRTQSGQ
-541 PAVPHQPG
+541 PAVPHQAGRAPG
-549 RDSGAAPA
+549 SAPA

-581 GTETGASAATG
+581 GTQTGASAATG
-592 SGTSGTPSASA
+592 AGTSGAPSASA
-603 PSGTAGRRGPSGA
+603 PSGTPGRPGPSGA

-627 TPGAAGAPGTAAT
+627 TPGTSGAPGTAAT
-640 SGTSAGPATS
+640 SGTPAGPATS
-650 GDSGAPGT
+650 GAPATPGAPGTSAPSGGSGVPGT

-667 SATVGAQGT
+667 SAT
-676 SAPAGG
+676 
-682 SGTPGT
+682 
-688 SGTPATSGGSGAPAT
+688 SGGSDA
-703 PGTPAT
+703 PGTA
-709 PGKSGA
+709 GKSGA

-742 FAGRARSSGTTAGSA
+742 FAGRARSSGTTAGPG
-757 LGPHAAPTPHAPER
+757 LGTHAAPAPQAPER

-781 REPEVNA
+781 REPEANA
-788 PEANGAEA
+788 PEAEV
-796 KAPEANAPAPKARA
+796 RA

-824 EGGRAGAAAETG
+824 EGGRAGAAADTG
-836 SDDNGGAA
+836 SDDDGGAA

-855 GLTTDVT
+855 GLATDVT
-862 TGNAATTD
+862 TGNAATAD
-870 GSAAAD
+870 GSAVAD
-876 GSEPEGGQVRSG
+876 GFEPEGGQVRSG
-888 AERKDPA
+888 AERKDPV
-895 PGAPEGPDSEGSR
+895 PGVPEGPDSEGSR

-922 PEAGGASTLAPEPG
+922 PEAGGASALAPEPG

-950 GISAVPDGPAAA
+950 GISAVPDGPAVA
-962 PTPEPST
+962 PAPKPST
-969 GPDATEVAPAAS
+969 GPDATEVAPAAP
-981 RPEGPDVRDPE
+981 RPEGLDVRDPE

-1010 PVPATAPVTS
+1010 PVPATAPLTS

-1040 PEVRGVPDPEAP
+1040 PEVRGVPDPEATDTP
-1052 DTPDTGHVTEAEDGE
+1052 DTPDTGHVTEAEAEVGE
-1067 GNEDEAAEIVQAPLP
+1067 GNEDEGAEIVQAPLP

-1189 RGTTASGDGGRPGP
+1189 RGTTASGDGGHPGP
-1203 PPPGTLL
+1203 PRPGTLL

-1308 GPEATPKGAGHW
+1308 GPEATPKGTGHW

>member
-12 GTGSSTGAG
+12 GTGPSTGAG
-21 RDRAAAA
+21 RDRTAAASSEA
-28 PTTSTEPN
+28 NS
-36 GGAEEGFLVE
+36 GAEEGFLVE

-119 GAGHDAEGRP
+119 GAGHEAEGRP
-129 ATARRIADAWRMEV
+129 ATARRIADAWRMAV

-156 SLFIPSVEGAGRRS
+156 SLFIPSVEGAGRGS

-178 APGKRPEPLGPRSP
+178 APGKRAEPLGPRSP

-200 DDLPSALAGGCV
+200 DGLPSALAGGCV

-296 DRLDIDVEVMTGLP
+296 DRLDIEVEVMTGLP

-335 WIPFVDAVRCSP
+335 WIPFVDAVRCFP
-347 PDAEGRARPP
+347 PDAEGRARQP

-421 GELLDA
+421 GELLDV

-435 VLQSLAPDLRGRTVL
+435 VLESLAPDLRGRTVL

-496 GAVPPPGAT
+496 GAVPPSGAT

-514 QVRGSERPTASG
+514 HGRGSERPASSG
-526 PAERPGPGPRTQSGQ
+526 PAERPGQGPRTQSGQ
-541 PAVPHQPG
+541 PAVPHRPG
-549 RDSGAAPA
+549 RASGSAPA

-566 ARTERARELREAMAA
+566 ARTERARQLREAMAA

-592 SGTSGTPSASA
+592 AGTSGTPSASA
-603 PSGTAGRRGPSGA
+603 PSGTPGRRGPSGA

-621 TPTTPG
+621 TPTTPN
-627 TPGAAGAPGTAAT
+627 TPGTSGASGTAAT
-640 SGTSAGPATS
+640 SGT
-650 GDSGAPGT
+650 
-658 SAPSGKPTT
+658 
-667 SATVGAQGT
+667 
-676 SAPAGG
+676 PAG
-682 SGTPGT
+682 
-688 SGTPATSGGSGAPAT
+688 PATSGGSGAPGTSDT
-703 PGTPAT
+703 PGTSGGSGKPTTSATSGGSGAPGTSGT
-709 PGKSGA
+709 PGKTGA

-742 FAGRARSSGTTAGSA
+742 FAGRTRSSGTTAGPA
-757 LGPHAAPTPHAPER
+757 LGTRAAPTPHAPER
-771 NTGPAGRPEA
+771 NTGPSGRPEA
-781 REPEVNA
+781 REPEANA
-788 PEANGAEA
+788 PEAEV
-796 KAPEANAPAPKARA
+796 RA
-810 AGRDEDPVRPPGLD
+810 AGRDEGPVRPPGLD

-844 ETSDLDERAEG
+844 ETSGPGERAEG
-855 GLTTDVT
+855 GPATDVT

-870 GSAAAD
+870 GPAAAD
-876 GSEPEGGQVRSG
+876 GSEPEGGQGRSG

-895 PGAPEGPDSEGSR
+895 PGVPEGPDGEGS
-908 PAGAGSAPPEGPGE
+908 PSAGAGSAPPEGPGE

-950 GISAVPDGPAAA
+950 GISAVADGPAAA
-962 PTPEPST
+962 PTPKPST
-969 GPDATEVAPAAS
+969 GPDATEVAPAAPRS
-981 RPEGPDVRDPE
+981 EGPDVRDPE

-1010 PVPATAPVTS
+1010 PVPATAPLTS

-1040 PEVRGVPDPEAP
+1040 PQVRGVPGPEA
-1052 DTPDTGHVTEAEDGE
+1052 PDTGHVTEAEDGE
-1067 GNEDEAAEIVQAPLP
+1067 GNEDEGAEIVQAPLP

-1203 PPPGTLL
+1203 PRPGTVL

>member
-12 GTGSSTGAG
+12 GTGPSTGAG

-46 DHDGLLLLRTFSDD
+46 DHDGMLLLRTFSDD

-112 SVRLVMP
+112 RVRLVMP

-480 APVRS
+480 APVRA

-514 QVRGSERPTASG
+514 HVRGSERPTASG

-592 SGTSGTPSASA
+592 AGTSGAPSASA
-603 PSGTAGRRGPSGA
+603 SSGTPGRPGPSGA

-627 TPGAAGAPGTAAT
+627 TAGTSGAPGTAAT
-640 SGTSAGPATS
+640 SGTPAGPATS
-650 GDSGAPGT
+650 GGSVTRAPSGVPGTSAPSGGSGVPGT
-658 SAPSGKPTT
+658 SAPSGKPTA
-667 SATVGAQGT
+667 SAN
-676 SAPAGG
+676 S
-682 SGTPGT
+682 
-688 SGTPATSGGSGAPAT
+688 
-703 PGTPAT
+703 GTPAT
-709 PGKSGA
+709 PGRSGA
-715 SGRSAARGERER
+715 SGRSTARGERER

-742 FAGRARSSGTTAGSA
+742 FAGRARSSGTTAGPA

-781 REPEVNA
+781 PE
-788 PEANGAEA
+788 
-796 KAPEANAPAPKARA
+796 PEANAPEAEVRA
-810 AGRDEDPVRPPGLD
+810 AGRDEAPVRPSVLD
-824 EGGRAGAAAETG
+824 DGGGAGAAAETG

-844 ETSDLDERAEG
+844 ETSGPGERAEG
-855 GLTTDVT
+855 GLATDVT

-870 GSAAAD
+870 GPAAAD
-876 GSEPEGGQVRSG
+876 GSEPEGGQDRSG
-888 AERKDPA
+888 AERKGPA
-895 PGAPEGPDSEGSR
+895 PGAPEGPDGEGS
-908 PAGAGSAPPEGPGE
+908 PSADAGSAPPEGPGE
-922 PEAGGASTLAPEPG
+922 AEAGGASTLAADPG
-936 EADDEKTPAEAGAP
+936 EADDEKTLAEAGSP

-962 PTPEPST
+962 PTPKPSA
-969 GPDATEVAPAAS
+969 GPDATEAAPAAP
-981 RPEGPDVRDPE
+981 RHEDPDVSEPE
-992 PAPAPPGPPH
+992 PAPVPPGPAH

-1010 PVPATAPVTS
+1010 PVPATAPLTS

-1026 GAARLPDVPPVPDA
+1026 GAARLPDVPPATDA
-1040 PEVRGVPDPEAP
+1040 PEVRGVPGP
-1052 DTPDTGHVTEAEDGE
+1052 DTPDTGHVTEAEAEAGE
-1067 GNEDEAAEIVQAPLP
+1067 GNEDEGAEIVQAPLP

-1189 RGTTASGDGGRPGP
+1189 RGTTASGDGGHPGP
-1203 PPPGTLL
+1203 PRPGTLL

-1308 GPEATPKGAGHW
+1308 GPEATPKGTGHW

>member
-12 GTGSSTGAG
+12 GTGPSTGAG
-21 RDRAAAA
+21 RDRAAAPPA
-28 PTTSTEPN
+28 ASSEAN

-119 GAGHDAEGRP
+119 GAGQDAEGRP

-156 SLFIPSVEGAGRRS
+156 SLFVPSVEGAGRRS

-277 VRLVPGG
+277 VRLAPGG

-480 APVRS
+480 APVRAR
-485 GQTAPRRPAAA
+485 QTAPDRPAVA
-496 GAVPPPGAT
+496 GAVAPSGAT
-505 PLASLSPPP
+505 TVASLSPSP
-514 QVRGSERPTASG
+514 QVRGTGRPASSG

-592 SGTSGTPSASA
+592 AGTSGMPSASASA

-621 TPTTPG
+621 TPTTPN
-627 TPGAAGAPGTAAT
+627 TPGTSGAPGVAAT
-640 SGTSAGPATS
+640 SGTPAGPATS
-650 GDSGAPGT
+650 GGSGTPGTRAPSGVPGTSAPSGGSGVPST

-667 SATVGAQGT
+667 SAN
-676 SAPAGG
+676 S
-682 SGTPGT
+682 
-688 SGTPATSGGSGAPAT
+688 
-703 PGTPAT
+703 GTPAT

-715 SGRSAARGERER
+715 SGRSTARGERER

-742 FAGRARSSGTTAGSA
+742 FAGRARSSGTTAGPA
-757 LGPHAAPTPHAPER
+757 LGPHAAPAPHAPER

-781 REPEVNA
+781 REPEAKA
-788 PEANGAEA
+788 PEA
-796 KAPEANAPAPKARA
+796 KAPEAKAPEAEARA
-810 AGRDEDPVRPPGLD
+810 AGRDEDPVRPPGP
-824 EGGRAGAAAETG
+824 EQVGGAGAAAETG

-844 ETSDLDERAEG
+844 ETSGLDERAEAG
-855 GLTTDVT
+855 VATYVT

-870 GSAAAD
+870 GPAAAD
-876 GSEPEGGQVRSG
+876 GSEPEGGQDRSG

-895 PGAPEGPDSEGSR
+895 PAVPEGPDGEGS
-908 PAGAGSAPPEGPGE
+908 PSADAGSAPPEGPGE
-922 PEAGGASTLAPEPG
+922 PEAGGASILAPDPG

-962 PTPEPST
+962 PTPKPST
-969 GPDATEVAPAAS
+969 GPDATEAAPAAP
-981 RPEGPDVRDPE
+981 RPEGPDVSDPE
-992 PAPAPPGPPH
+992 PAPAPPGPAH

-1010 PVPATAPVTS
+1010 PVPATAPLTS

-1026 GAARLPDVPPVPDA
+1026 GAARLPDVPPATDA
-1040 PEVRGVPDPEAP
+1040 PEVRGVPGP
-1052 DTPDTGHVTEAEDGE
+1052 DTPDTGHVTEAEAGE
-1067 GNEDEAAEIVQAPLP
+1067 GNEDEGAEIVQAPLP

-1178 NRMPSYRGAVL
+1178 NRMPSYRGVVL

-1203 PPPGTLL
+1203 PRPGTLL

-1308 GPEATPKGAGHW
+1308 GPEATPKGTGHW

>member
-12 GTGSSTGAG
+12 GTGPSTGAG
-21 RDRAAAA
+21 RDRTAAA
-28 PTTSTEPN
+28 PAASGEAN

-79 TVTVIAGAE
+79 TVTVIAGVE

-119 GAGHDAEGRP
+119 GAGLDVEGRP

-435 VLQSLAPDLRGRTVL
+435 VLESLAPDLRGRTVL

-480 APVRS
+480 APVRARQ
-485 GQTAPRRPAAA
+485 QTAPDRPAAA
-496 GAVPPPGAT
+496 GAVAPSGAT
-505 PLASLSPPP
+505 TVASLSPPP
-514 QVRGSERPTASG
+514 HVRGTERPASSG
-526 PAERPGPGPRTQSGQ
+526 PAERAGQGPRTQSGQ

-549 RDSGAAPA
+549 RASGAPPA

-581 GTETGASAATG
+581 GTETGAGERASAATG
-592 SGTSGTPSASA
+592 AGTSGTTSASA
-603 PSGTAGRRGPSGA
+603 PSGTPGRRGPSGA

-621 TPTTPG
+621 TPTTANTPG
-627 TPGAAGAPGTAAT
+627 TSGAPGTAGTAAT
-640 SGTSAGPATS
+640 SGTPAGPATS
-650 GDSGAPGT
+650 GTAGTSGTRAPSGAPGTSAPSGGSGVPGT

-667 SATVGAQGT
+667 SAT
-676 SAPAGG
+676 
-682 SGTPGT
+682 SGTPV
-688 SGTPATSGGSGAPAT
+688 
-703 PGTPAT
+703 T

-742 FAGRARSSGTTAGSA
+742 FAGRARSSGTTAGPA
-757 LGPHAAPTPHAPER
+757 LGTCAAPTPQAPER
-771 NTGPAGRPEA
+771 NTGPSGRPEA
-781 REPEVNA
+781 REPEANA
-788 PEANGAEA
+788 PEAEV
-796 KAPEANAPAPKARA
+796 RA
-810 AGRDEDPVRPPGLD
+810 AGRDEDPARPPGLD

-844 ETSDLDERAEG
+844 ETSGPDERAEG
-855 GLTTDVT
+855 DPATDVT

-870 GSAAAD
+870 GPAAAD
-876 GSEPEGGQVRSG
+876 GSEPEGGQDRSG

-895 PGAPEGPDSEGSR
+895 PGAPEGPDGEGS
-908 PAGAGSAPPEGPGE
+908 PSADAGSAPPERPGE
-922 PEAGGASTLAPEPG
+922 PEAGGASTIAPEPG

-950 GISAVPDGPAAA
+950 EISAVADGPAAA
-962 PTPEPST
+962 PTPKPST
-969 GPDATEVAPAAS
+969 GPDSVEVAPAAPRS
-981 RPEGPDVRDPE
+981 EGPDVRDPE

-1010 PVPATAPVTS
+1010 PVPATAPLTS

-1040 PEVRGVPDPEAP
+1040 PDSRGVPDPEAP
-1052 DTPDTGHVTEAEDGE
+1052 DTADTGHETEAGAEDGE
-1067 GNEDEAAEIVQAPLP
+1067 GNEDEGAEIVQAPLP
-1082 PVLLDPGHRSSEAER
+1082 PILLDPGHRSSEAER

-1203 PPPGTLL
+1203 PRPGTLL

-1308 GPEATPKGAGHW
+1308 GPEATPKGTGHW